1 MLAVRPHAFWAA
13 GIKVLVIVR
22 YCFHPYPLKP
32 KPPQTPGPGPT
43 RAPAVLGLTV
53 FAP

>member
-22 YCFHPYPLKP
+22 YCFHPYPLNLP
-32 KPPQTPGPGPT
+32 EHRMSCLCPGPT
-43 RAPAVLGLTV
+43 RRLCLV
-53 FAP
+53 